1 MSEFIKNSI
10 KKNKPHFLKYKKYI
24 VENDWRELKAVIPV
38 TGAKGKVKS
47 TVDYRQEEF
56 NVQNELVSAIINRLK
71 LFVKK
76 TEGDHHL
83 KIVKDFIKETLKTI
97 EIHTERADDY
107 ISSSDISKIEDV
119 IFRTEEIA
127 FHNHLFKAV
136 SSIDDAISA
145 LNIKDDATGAE
156 GIIFFDKQKATIPMH
171 DYLVKQYPE
180 IQDALDKLGVDFNAP
195 PTKTLHILNENPPK
209 YNFEKNYWEQDKDV
223 LIYYIS
229 EYKKIEAG
237 IEIDGYYI
245 DGWLYYHFNHFITS
259 IPTTIEI
266 GGMLENRDVIAVPP
280 LRDNE
285 ILMVSYFNKSKREGK
300 ISFIA
305 ATRRLAKTTMNAS
318 RMTRAQILGKRQI
331 LCAGGS
337 AEDLGHIGNNV
348 DICNDNINPAF
359 KLYYL
364 SATKDGRGK
373 SYGIKTKDNK
383 SKVTTNIF
391 IINLEGGSSTKKKET
406 LAGFTPDE
414 FSIDECL
421 KFPFKKQ
428 LEALEPALWGDGIL
442 RCAITL
448 TGTGGDEDLAKDGIK
463 MLTNPEDNKVCL
475 MDWDE
480 LERGVPKE
488 LITWQRNRKCGLFLP
503 TQLSVKHKKLES
515 NLADYLGIESEYL
528 KKVKLMVTDWKTA
541 KENEDKERESK
552 IGDKRAY
559 VRLLAYHP
567 YDPSEIFLSGKIS
580 PFPVAEAK
588 AHREYL
594 VESGLWDRRR
604 EMFRDSNGQIQ
615 ITLSN
620 RDLVEFPHRGGIIDA
635 PFLIFEDPPKEKPK
649 YGMYIG
655 SFDDYATDDSETDS
669 VSTFYVMK
677 NKILGD
683 PFSDKIVASI
693 SFRPEKH
700 QMVYEKWLLLMEA
713 YNLDQTCFGENF
725 NYAIKDYLEKRH
737 LADKY
742 LAPSLDFTQTFNLPN
757 NLKRKTGWSPM
768 VKRTLFNMFVDYCN
782 EEFEVEEENG
792 NVLKLKGVQRID
804 DIHLLSEIINYS
816 ESGNYDR
823 ITSAQA
829 TVSFCHFLTSSYK
842 WKPVVYKQN
851 IEGEEKPKEIVQRPR
866 TFYGSPQK
874 RAGFYNNKN
883 RR

>member
-24 VENDWRELKAVIPV
+24 VENDWRILKATAPTTV
-38 TGAKGKVKS
+38 AKGKIKS

-56 NVQNELVSAIINRLK
+56 NVQNELISAIINRLK

-76 TEGDHHL
+76 TDGDHHL
-83 KIVKDFIKETLKTI
+83 KLVKDFIKETLKII
-97 EIHTERADDY
+97 EIHTDRADEY
-107 ISSSDISKIEDV
+107 ISASDISKIEDV
-119 IFRTEEIA
+119 IFRTEEIE

-136 SSIDDAISA
+136 SSIDDAVSA
-145 LNIKDDATGAE
+145 LNIKEEAVNME
-156 GIIFFDKQKATIPMH
+156 GIVFLDKQKATLPMH
-171 DYLVKQYPE
+171 DYLVRQYPE
-180 IQDALDKLGVDFNAP
+180 IQTKLDLLGVDFNSP
-195 PTKTLHILNENPPK
+195 PPKKLHILNKNPPIW
-209 YNFEKNYWEQDKDV
+209 NEFKNYWEQEINV
-223 LIYYIS
+223 LQYYIW

-237 IEIDGYYI
+237 IEIDGYYF
-245 DGWLYYHFNHFITS
+245 DGWLYFHLNHFVTI
-259 IPTTIEI
+259 IPTTVEI
-266 GGMLENRDVIAVPP
+266 GGILENKDVIKVPN

-285 ILMVSYFNKSKREGK
+285 LLMVSYFNKSKREGK

-305 ATRRLAKTTMNAS
+305 ATRRLAKTTLNAS
-318 RMTRAQILGKRQI
+318 RMNRAQVLGKRQI

-337 AEDLGHIGNNV
+337 AEDLGHISNNI

-359 KLYYL
+359 RIYYL
-364 SATKDGRGK
+364 SPTKDGRGK

-414 FSIDECL
+414 FVIDECL

-442 RCAITL
+442 RCSVIL

-480 LERGVPKE
+480 LERGVPQE

-503 TQLSVKHKKLES
+503 TQLSVKHKKIES
-515 NLADYLGIESEYL
+515 NLADYLGLDSSYL
-528 KKVKLMVTDWKTA
+528 KQVKVMVTDWKTA

-588 AHREYL
+588 KHREYL
-594 VESGLWDRRR
+594 IESGLWDRRR
-604 EMFRDSNGQIQ
+604 EMFKDTLGNIQ
-615 ITLSN
+615 IVPSTRS
-620 RDLVEFPHRGGIIDA
+620 LVEFPHRGGIIDA
-635 PFLIFEDPPKEKPK
+635 PFLIFEDPPTEKPR
-649 YGMYIG
+649 YGMYVG

-669 VSTFYVMK
+669 VATFYVMK

-683 PFSDKIVASI
+683 PFSEKIVASI

-713 YNLDQTCFGENF
+713 YNLQETCFGENF
-725 NYAIKDYLEKRH
+725 NYAIKDYLERRH

-742 LAPSLDFTQTFNLPN
+742 LAPTLDFTQTFNLPN

-768 VKRTLFNMFVDYCN
+768 IKKTLFNMFVDYCN
-782 EEFEVEEENG
+782 EEFEVENEDG
-792 NVLKLKGVQRID
+792 SLLILKGVQRID
-804 DIHLLSEIINYS
+804 DIHLLSEIINYT

-829 TVSFCHFLTSSYK
+829 NVSFCHFLNSSHRWRPTIYK
-842 WKPVVYKQN
+842 LN
-851 IEGEEKPKEIVQRPR
+851 REEEKPKEREDRPR
-866 TFYGSPQK
+866 SFYSNSQK
-874 RAGFYNNKN
+874 RAGFYNSRN